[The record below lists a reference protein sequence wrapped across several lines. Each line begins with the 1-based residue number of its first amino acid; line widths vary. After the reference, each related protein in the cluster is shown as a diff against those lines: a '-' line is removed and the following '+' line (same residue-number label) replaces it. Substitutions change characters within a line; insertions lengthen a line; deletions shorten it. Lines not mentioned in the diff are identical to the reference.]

1 MIKTII
7 WIICIVACLAIIVFF
22 YKEPIMRAGSVKQ
35 QPTLMIH
42 GFRGT
47 ERSMASMIKRFESN
61 GWGTHVQTCIVNYKG
76 TLQWSSAKKAKN
88 GSIPLIHV
96 VFKNNTASLQQ
107 QGEWV
112 AQIAAVTGKH
122 YKTTEIN
129 VIAHS
134 MGGLAALKY
143 ITDYSSSAYPKVEKL
158 VTLGTPAAGLDMKD
172 LVKQYPNAKT
182 DEGTPASIDLQAGSS
197 ALKDLHV
204 KFGHLNKY
212 DVYIFSIAGNSEK
225 MRQTKGDG
233 SVTEN
238 SALFLSGFSDKVKTA
253 SFPVSHFDLHE
264 SAEVD
269 HAVYEFVSEKK

>member
-1 MIKTII
+1 MKTII
-7 WIICIVACLAIIVFF
+7 WAICFAVGFAVIVSL
-22 YKEPIMRAGSVKQ
+22 YKEITMGRALTKE

-61 GWGTHVQTCIVNYKG
+61 GWGTHVQTCIVNNNG
-76 TLQWSSAKKAKN
+76 TLQWISVKKAKR

-96 VFKNNTASLQQ
+96 VFKDNTASVQQ

-112 AQIAAVTGKH
+112 AQIAAATRNNH
-122 YKTTEIN
+122 KTREIN
-129 VIAHS
+129 IIAHS

-158 VTLGTPAAGLDMKD
+158 VTLGTPVAGLDMRD
-172 LVKQYPNAKT
+172 LVKQYPNAKK
-182 DEGTPASIDLQAGSS
+182 DEGTPASIDLQIRSL
-197 ALKDLHV
+197 ALKNLHRQFDRLNEYDLR
-204 KFGHLNKY
+204 
-212 DVYIFSIAGNSEK
+212 IFSIAGNFKK
-225 MRQTKGDG
+225 MGQTIGDG

-238 SALFLSGFSDKVKTA
+238 SALFLNNFSEKVETA

-264 SAEVD
+264 SEEVD
-269 HAVYEFVSEKK
+269 HAVYRFISGKK